1 MGKSKV
7 RTFLSDKVRSQSSKA
22 LSKISF
28 AVKGP
33 LPLLG
38 TARTG
43 QAPIVFSAFTVNSSG
58 SPGPMPTQYSLP
70 FIIALKE
77 RRRLAVVFTH
87 ENPRPPGQHHI
98 GMDGQTE
105 VFFKDFPT

>member
-7 RTFLSDKVRSQSSKA
+7 RTFFSDRLRSLPSKA
-22 LSKISF
+22 LSKISL

-38 TARTG
+38 TAKTG
-43 QAPIVFSAFTVNSSG
+43 QAPMVFSAFKVNSSG

-77 RRRLAVVFTH
+77 
-87 ENPRPPGQHHI
+87 
-98 GMDGQTE
+98 
-105 VFFKDFPT
+105 